1 MNQLIFTILIT
12 LSASGN
18 FIPLED
24 FPLKVHPCFETR
36 YDILKGR
43 LANKEINVEEFKE
56 RFHSMIDEA
65 NGWMDAID
73 KRRNGMQYP
82 GIPLPHEYNN
92 DPFDGPKPACQ
103 INLKLPKPRLPV
115 APKIES

>member
-1 MNQLIFTILIT
+1 MNHLILTVLIT

-18 FIPLED
+18 FIPLKD

-36 YDILKGR
+36 YDLLKGR
-43 LANKEINVEEFKE
+43 LANQEIGVEEFKT

-73 KRRNGMQYP
+73 KRRNG
-82 GIPLPHEYNN
+82 GKDILIPMSHEYNN
-92 DPFDGPKPACQ
+92 DPMGKGPVCDIK
-103 INLKLPKPRLPV
+103 LKLPRPQLPV
-115 APKIES
+115 APKVES

>member
-1 MNQLIFTILIT
+1 MNHLILTVLIA

-18 FIPLED
+18 FVPLED

-43 LANKEINVEEFKE
+43 LANQDIGVEEFKT

-65 NGWMDAID
+65 NSWMDAID
-73 KRRNGMQYP
+73 KRRNGAKE
-82 GIPLPHEYNN
+82 ILTPLPHEFNG
-92 DPFDGPKPACQ
+92 DPFNGPKPACR
-103 INLKLPKPRLPV
+103 IELKLPRPQLPV